1 MNKTVSVRWTV
12 LGRGGEKLVIGHR
25 RGGVASVVS
34 TSDYLANRPASRPKA
49 GGGTTVWR
57 GVGQRL
63 DRASR
68 GGGRGLRVLQELRV
82 VDSVRPKPVRLPCFW
97 AKGTCSQVL
106 GKQWACG
113 AQGPNGA
120 LGLPQNR
127 LALPQSLRSSSTFS
141 RLWI

>member
-1 MNKTVSVRWTV
+1 MNKEVSVRWMV
-12 LGRGGEKLVIGHR
+12 LGRGGEKFMIGHR

-34 TSDYLANRPASRPKA
+34 TSGHPANRPASRPKA
-49 GGGTTVWR
+49 GGGTIVWL

-63 DRASR
+63 ERASR
-68 GGGRGLRVLQELRV
+68 GGGRGLRVLQEPRV

-106 GKQWACG
+106 GKQWTCG

-120 LGLPQNR
+120 LGSRRTAWLSR
-127 LALPQSLRSSSTFS
+127 SL
-141 RLWI
+141 